1 MRLWPPN
8 YARAGKTLARSLALM
23 LFRVVSVRLRGRRRA
38 NWERVRAEK
47 QKKWFIAPSPGMCD
61 ESRNTGKEGDEI
73 NA

>member
-1 MRLWPPN
+1 
-8 YARAGKTLARSLALM
+8 M
-23 LFRVVSVRLRGRRRA
+23 LFCVVSVRLRGRRRA

-47 QKKWFIAPSPGMCD
+47 QKKWFIALSPGMCD